1 MSKGTRAL
9 RKKEVMTM
17 TIITANEAKALT
29 TNRYIEIAHSKLHD
43 IDHSIRMR
51 AEEGASKVVFDSV
64 CENYNPIMIAE
75 ILRVLAEAGFKTEWV
90 PNNKGLRIMW

>member
-1 MSKGTRAL
+1 
-9 RKKEVMTM
+9 M
-17 TIITANEAKALT
+17 TIITANEAKILT

-43 IDHSIRMR
+43 IDRSIRMR
-51 AEEGASKVVFDSV
+51 AEEGASKVIFDSI
-64 CENYNPIMIAE
+64 CENYNPIMTAE

>member
-17 TIITANEAKALT
+17 MTINANEAKILT
-29 TNRYIEIAHSKLHD
+29 TNYYIERAHLKLAD
-43 IDHSIRMR
+43 IDRSIRMR

-64 CENYNPIMIAE
+64 CENYHPIMTAE
-75 ILRVLAEAGFKTEWV
+75 ILRVLAEAGFKTEWI